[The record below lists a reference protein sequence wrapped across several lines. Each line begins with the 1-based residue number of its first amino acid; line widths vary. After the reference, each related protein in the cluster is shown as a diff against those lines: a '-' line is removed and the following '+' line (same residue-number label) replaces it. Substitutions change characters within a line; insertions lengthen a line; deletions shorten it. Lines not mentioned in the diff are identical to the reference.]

1 MLDSRQKHAGMTG
14 GYLNVLL
21 QNEIM
26 AKERLTNPSQ
36 LINFMSDSYLD
47 RTSRPIYALVYLLWF
62 LVIYEVG
69 SILISPDLL
78 TESLSSQQIR
88 VVSFIWLHN
97 FVEFLGF
104 PPRFTAMATPLLVVV
119 ILLALQITSRKPW
132 KVYLHD
138 FIPMTIECVFMSLPL
153 IALSWLII
161 RSAATY
167 YDHSSISMLSE
178 LLVRCTADGATVAGA
193 EEVVKAPPQV
203 LVDIVSGIGA
213 GIYEELIFRL
223 VLICLLMLILQD
235 VLKFPK
241 THSIVISVLVSAAL
255 FSIHHNFFPLNGT
268 IEMGEAFSPTKFI
281 FRAMA
286 GVYFAIIFAL
296 RGFGVAAGTHAFYDI
311 IAALLNAAMVND

>member
-1 MLDSRQKHAGMTG
+1 
-14 GYLNVLL
+14 
-21 QNEIM
+21 M
-26 AKERLTNPSQ
+26 AKEHLTNPSQ
-36 LINFMSDSYLD
+36 LVNFMSDSYLE

-69 SILISPDLL
+69 SILISPDLM
-78 TESLSSQQIR
+78 TEALASQQIR

-97 FVEFLGF
+97 FVELLGF

-138 FIPMTIECVFMSLPL
+138 FIPMTLECIFMSLPL

-161 RSAATY
+161 RSANYY
-167 YDHSSISMLSE
+167 YDDSAVSMIGGLFTQCTGQAEAAGQVVTSSGPS
-178 LLVRCTADGATVAGA
+178 
-193 EEVVKAPPQV
+193 QV
-203 LVDIVSGIGA
+203 LIDIVSGIGA

-223 VLICLLMLILQD
+223 VLICVLMIILQD
-235 VLKFPK
+235 LLKFPK
-241 THSIVISVLVSAAL
+241 THAIIISVLVSAAL

-268 IEMGEAFSPTKFI
+268 IETGEVFSPTKFI

-286 GVYFAIIFAL
+286 GVYFACIFAL

-311 IAALLNAAMVND
+311 IAALLNAAMLH